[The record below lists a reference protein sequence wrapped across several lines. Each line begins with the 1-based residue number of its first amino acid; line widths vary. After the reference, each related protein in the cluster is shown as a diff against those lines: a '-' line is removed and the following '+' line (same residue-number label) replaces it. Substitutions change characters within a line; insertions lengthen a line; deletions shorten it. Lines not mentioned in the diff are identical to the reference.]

1 VIDAHARV
9 ESELRERSGALESAR
24 DALEQER
31 RRSSEALSQGQ
42 ARAATSQRIERP
54 LNPALQSR
62 PNWAWRGLALLV
74 IAAVAVAVWLVLHS
88 TILH

>member
-1 VIDAHARV
+1 VRART
-9 ESELRERSGALESAR
+9 
-24 DALEQER
+24 
-31 RRSSEALSQGQ
+31 
-42 ARAATSQRIERP
+42 AASQRTERP

-74 IAAVAVAVWLVLHS
+74 IVGVVVAVWLVLHS